1 MNSHSERG
9 VINHLTKRRE
19 KSPLKGLEMKRIKFR
34 LWERSMTSLLSQLH
48 SLEAERDDLQ
58 NALQQIAKYPSKPD
72 EELGYTGCRM
82 VAKAALVKQ
91 SYRDLAKIWHPDHN
105 TDAEA
110 LENFQKIKLLHK
122 VEQQC

>member
-1 MNSHSERG
+1 MNSHLERG

-34 LWERSMTSLLSQLH
+34 LWERSMKSLLSQLH

-58 NALQQIAKYPSKPD
+58 SALQQIAKYPSTHA

-82 VAKAALVKQ
+82 VAKAALVK
-91 SYRDLAKIWHPDHN
+91 LG
-105 TDAEA
+105 
-110 LENFQKIKLLHK
+110 HK
-122 VEQQC
+122 GGQHGV

>member
-1 MNSHSERG
+1 MNSHLERG

-19 KSPLKGLEMKRIKFR
+19 KSPLKGLEMK
-34 LWERSMTSLLSQLH
+34 SLLSQLH

-91 SYRDLAKIWHPDHN
+91 SNKGGHHG
-105 TDAEA
+105 
-110 LENFQKIKLLHK
+110 
-122 VEQQC
+122 V